1 MYQLGYMSAPSPKAK
16 EAMNSGGIQRWTWR
30 KNENKWKYTWAGA
43 TGRVNLECFFIH
55 GTTVEN
61 AIQAI
66 LDGGLKPTTFETA
79 KDPICGVPGVYFS
92 ELPSMDEEDIIR
104 AWHQNKSSGYN
115 LGAVII
121 CKLVGAPLNSDKT
134 GQKTVIEEGM
144 ISTKIG
150 SKDVLQLA
158 AHEDCIEYV
167 AAVFNEE
174 LLNSCLGKVM
184 ERLRGYSPGMHE
196 SLKAVKAFLES
207 GTGDKNEPM
216 IALQNVLVNSAST
229 KPEQERAH
237 KPVPLPPPLRPPP
250 PRTVDWCSVPAYVPS
265 PFDTTLLPWWTW
277 AQPYAGACSNSN
289 FQPPPR
295 NEPTVTEPQDT
306 RHQEHTV
313 TPDGR
318 HLMTE
323 IVEGIQKIVEDT
335 QDIHA
340 PLRRRKHKRHQEKE
354 PTEPKDTRHQEI
366 VEDIQKIVEDIQ
378 DIHASQAKTQTPP
391 GEGAKGAKRHT
402 APGAHCGSA
411 RRQTGV
417 HKAKT
422 QTPPGEGAKGAKR
435 HTAPGAHCGSARR
448 QREAHKAKTQTPP
461 GEE

>member
-1 MYQLGYMSAPSPKAK
+1 MRTECESSSQKKQLTPPPLMGTECESSSPQKKGQPPPRLRVPKHLVEAVNHARPLCIFHQMPKGCKKGAKCPQRHTGASNNDVSLPYMSFSRDKDGQVKCTLRPPLNESWDYIFKEKGVPRRVSKGSIKLSSGKEDLRMYQLGYMSVPSPKAK
-16 EAMNSGGIQRWTWR
+16 EAMSQGGIQRWTWR
-30 KNENKWKYTWAGA
+30 KNEHKWKYTWQGA

-121 CKLVGAPLNSDKT
+121 CKLVGAPLNNDKT

-150 SKDVLQLA
+150 SKGVLQIA
-158 AHEDCIEYV
+158 AHEDCIGYV

-207 GTGDKNEPM
+207 GTEDKNEPM

-237 KPVPLPPPLRPPP
+237 KPVPPPPHDPI
-250 PRTVDWCSVPAYVPS
+250 DWCGVPAYVPS
-265 PFDTTLLPWWTW
+265 TFDTWQWHDWTCAQLP
-277 AQPYAGACSNSN
+277 PFAGAYSNSN
-289 FQPPPR
+289 FQPPP
-295 NEPTVTEPQDT
+295 
-306 RHQEHTV
+306 
-313 TPDGR
+313 
-318 HLMTE
+318 
-323 IVEGIQKIVEDT
+323 
-335 QDIHA
+335 
-340 PLRRRKHKRHQEKE
+340 
-354 PTEPKDTRHQEI
+354 
-366 VEDIQKIVEDIQ
+366 
-378 DIHASQAKTQTPP
+378 
-391 GEGAKGAKRHT
+391 
-402 APGAHCGSA
+402 
-411 RRQTGV
+411 
-417 HKAKT
+417 
-422 QTPPGEGAKGAKR
+422 
-435 HTAPGAHCGSARR
+435 
-448 QREAHKAKTQTPP
+448 
-461 GEE
+461 